1 MKRSIVGLCY
11 VLLLVIV
18 VPALLNAQATGS
30 RGNPGVVPP
39 GSKTLGLTYGEWS
52 ARWWEWAFSIP
63 KSVHPLAAA
72 NASCSE
78 MQTGGVWFL
87 GGKFTGSS
95 GYAIRNCMVPGGT
108 YLFFP
113 IANWVADDTEVDANG
128 ALTWDSFTTD
138 YLRSAIKSVLETSV
152 ISVSCTVDGNKIEGL
167 DSIKTTPYRVQS
179 PVFSYSLPATTTSRD
194 NLLGLDLTRWTP
206 TPPSLPSTYTGT
218 VPWVVADGAFL
229 MLSPLSSGFHT
240 IHFAASFTTG
250 FWFDITYFVEM
261 LPVSHW

>member
-78 MQTGGVWFL
+78 MQTGGGKSLWTSSRPAPWHRMPILFWSKPIAQLHRPVRGHRCGVCTSLQRYSRLDEL
-87 GGKFTGSS
+87 GGRRVFQRDPVGQHLLQHLE
-95 GYAIRNCMVPGGT
+95 RQ
-108 YLFFP
+108 
-113 IANWVADDTEVDANG
+113 W
-128 ALTWDSFTTD
+128 
-138 YLRSAIKSVLETSV
+138 SA
-152 ISVSCTVDGNKIEGL
+152 
-167 DSIKTTPYRVQS
+167 R
-179 PVFSYSLPATTTSRD
+179 
-194 NLLGLDLTRWTP
+194 
-206 TPPSLPSTYTGT
+206 
-218 VPWVVADGAFL
+218 
-229 MLSPLSSGFHT
+229 
-240 IHFAASFTTG
+240 HFCCG
-250 FWFDITYFVEM
+250 
-261 LPVSHW
+261 HR